1 MSESRQSLIAWVN
14 ELLQTNYTKVEQL
27 GSGAAYCQIIDSI
40 YLDVPLAR
48 VKFAANQQY
57 EYIENYKILQN
68 MIRKHKIDKPID
80 PTKLMK
86 CRFQD
91 NFEFLQWLK
100 RFWDSYFS
108 GQPYDPVAR
117 RNGRSA
123 DIPGNAAASRPRSS
137 ASSAHS
143 SSTGMRAARS
153 AVRPAAQRPQAAA
166 MRPGSAGL
174 RPGSRTGP
182 GAAAN
187 SHQVQ
192 ELNRQL
198 SEAKVLIETAEK
210 ERDFYF
216 SKLREIEV
224 YLQQLEFEPRSDIG
238 EMASHIQ
245 GILYST
251 DDNYVGEEDQLQGDL
266 NDETYEPQGSA
277 PAADAHLDEE
287 ETF

>member
-1 MSESRQSLIAWVN
+1 MSESRQSLIQWVN

-40 YLDVPLAR
+40 YMDVPLNR
-48 VKFAANQQY
+48 VKFSANQQY
-57 EYIENYKILQN
+57 EYIENFKILQN

-100 RFWDSYFS
+100 RFWDSYYS
-108 GQPYDPVAR
+108 GQAYDALAR
-117 RNGRSA
+117 RSGRSA
-123 DIPGNAAASRPRSS
+123 DVPANAASRPRSS

-143 SSTGMRAARS
+143 SSTGMRA
-153 AVRPAAQRPQAAA
+153 VRPGVRPGAQRPPAAA

-182 GAAAN
+182 GATASA
-187 SHQVQ
+187 HQVQ

-198 SEAKVLIETAEK
+198 AEAKVLIETAEK

-224 YLQQLEFEPRSDIG
+224 YLQQLELEPGSDIG

-251 DDNYVGEEDQLQGDL
+251 DDSFVGEEEQVQGDL
-266 NDETYEPQGSA
+266 NDETYDPQGAA
-277 PAADAHLDEE
+277 PGAEVHLDEE